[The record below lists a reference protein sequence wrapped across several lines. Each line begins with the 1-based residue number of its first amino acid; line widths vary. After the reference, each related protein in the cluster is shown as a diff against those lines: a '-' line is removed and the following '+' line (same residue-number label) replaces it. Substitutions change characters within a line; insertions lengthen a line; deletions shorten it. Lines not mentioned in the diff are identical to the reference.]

1 MPRSPDPTLSISTPS
16 DNTKPVNLE
25 EDSHERSTKPRN
37 RSAAYSPCRRIRRV
51 RGRLPCGSGPGSEAA
66 TSEEP
71 PVSRPRQS
79 IADFIVESMKD
90 LPPEI
95 MLDAATATMPTDGA
109 SQHDHYIYGWPKRE
123 V

>member
-1 MPRSPDPTLSISTPS
+1 MNVQLRPETEARLTALAAASGVSVDDYLAAL
-16 DNTKPVNLE
+16 V
-25 EDSHERSTKPRN
+25 ERQS
-37 RSAAYSPCRRIRRV
+37 
-51 RGRLPCGSGPGSEAA
+51 PGSETA

-90 LPPEI
+90 IPAEI
-95 MLDAATATMPTDGA
+95 MATMPTDGA
-109 SQHDHYIYGWPKRE
+109 SQHDHYIYGWLKRE